1 MDTLEKAELSPL
13 MCHIVRFSKSGIPI
27 YISEVPDKAGRKTT
41 RKRRKRRRRRRRTQA
56 IAINAIKL
64 AGIMSYIERVVVSK
78 VKFLHENLF
87 TEENLVALISC
98 KEMLMEKT
106 KKTLELLEAIRDS
119 IEDDNEYQEEVTKS
133 LDFEVC
139 EGKQ

>member
-1 MDTLEKAELSPL
+1 MDTLAKAELSPS
-13 MCHIVRFSKSGIPI
+13 MSHIVSFSKSGIPI
-27 YISEVPDKAGRKTT
+27 YISEVADKAGRKIT
-41 RKRRKRRRRRRRTQA
+41 RKRKKRRRRTQV
-56 IAINAIKL
+56 IAKRFAL

-98 KEMLMEKT
+98 KEILMEKT
-106 KKTLELLEAIRDS
+106 KKTLELLGAIHDS

-133 LDFEVC
+133 LEFEVR
-139 EGKQ
+139 EQKQ